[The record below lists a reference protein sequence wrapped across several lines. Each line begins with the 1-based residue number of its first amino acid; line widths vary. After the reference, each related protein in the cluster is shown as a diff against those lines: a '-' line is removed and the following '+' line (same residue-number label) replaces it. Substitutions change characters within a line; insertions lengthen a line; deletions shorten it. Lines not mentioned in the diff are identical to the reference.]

1 MSNRAVFYIASQ
13 DDGGRY
19 LAEAAYSAG
28 SVKRVLALPVHV
40 FSDHPK
46 DLEGPH
52 FDVVH
57 HLSAKRGPFWYLDQ
71 VRYFNIAVNTLTQY
85 DELLYLD
92 VDTYVAWPCMN
103 IFDVL
108 RQFDF
113 AAGQSAS
120 RDAIE
125 SALDVPE
132 SFCAPQVGVNVF
144 RNTPLVRRFI
154 ADWLAM
160 YEAHYAIYD
169 NNDEAAL
176 RDTLWLNE
184 AGIRWCTL
192 APEFALRFDF
202 GCWVKGWVRIL
213 HGRIG
218 GISSNREPLE
228 PVGTAINE
236 HCRMRVWLHRLIQ
249 PGELDK

>member
-1 MSNRAVFYIASQ
+1 MKRAVFYIASKEDQ
-13 DDGGRY
+13 GRY
-19 LAEAAYSAG
+19 LAEAAYSAA
-28 SVKRVLALPVHV
+28 SVKKVLGLPIVL
-40 FSDHPK
+40 FTDNPRPPM
-46 DLEGPH
+46 DQN
-52 FDVVH
+52 FDDVRK
-57 HLSAKRGPFWYLDQ
+57 LPDQRGPFWYLDQ
-71 VRYFNIAVNTLTQY
+71 VRYFNIAVNALTDY
-85 DELLYLD
+85 EELLYLD
-92 VDTYVAWPCMN
+92 VDTYVAWPCLN

-108 RQFDF
+108 RQFDM
-113 AAGQSAS
+113 AGGQSAS

-132 SFCAPQVGVNVF
+132 SFCTPQVGVNPL
-144 RNTPLVRRFI
+144 RNTERVRRFI
-154 ADWLAM
+154 GDWLAM
-160 YEAHYAIYD
+160 YEAHYARYD

-213 HGRIG
+213 HGRVG

-228 PVGTAINE
+228 PVGIAINE
-236 HCRMRVWLHRLIQ
+236 HCRMRVWNHRLLQ
-249 PGELDK
+249 PGE